1 MKPRTKTASFFYI
14 LFAVIFMGG
23 HIVAIPP
30 ILCNLFIALCGFG
43 ALGYCVLK
51 KGFDSTVSYYIVLG
65 VLFSMLM
72 FLSVFYNGNAD
83 YLDILWVWAYLGIA
97 ALIYEFDI
105 PSRTYWAV
113 AYAVIALIAVYMLTG
128 GAIDGL
134 LKIGSQNNIST
145 YVFFFVLVGYLSQ
158 MAEKRP
164 MQYIPTFLVLAISL
178 WSGSRAGLLAAA
190 ALLVCIF
197 FYNFL
202 ALQKGKLKT
211 LGKIFALI
219 LLALLAVTYFFGEYM
234 VAFLEK
240 IKNYGGSSV
249 RTEIWAEYIGGMFDS
264 LRNFVFGVKMSD
276 KQYTLLNYYTGN
288 THNAFL
294 MLHAKY
300 GIVAVFAALYYAC
313 KAFLRSL
320 SEKNRVLIIV
330 LIAAAARMFF
340 DWVAFPGLYD
350 VFVWYAIIYAIDNRS
365 LTESTGIT
373 DGAE

>member
-14 LFAVIFMGG
+14 LFAIIFIGG
-23 HIVAIPP
+23 HIVDIPP
-30 ILCNLFIALCGFG
+30 ILCNFLIALCGIG
-43 ALGYCVLK
+43 ALGYCILK
-51 KGFDSTVSYYIVLG
+51 KGFGGTVSYYIVLG
-65 VLFSMLM
+65 ILFSMLM

-83 YLDILWVWAYLGIA
+83 YLDILWVWAYLGIG

-105 PSRTYWAV
+105 PTKTYWIV
-113 AYAVIALIAVYMLTG
+113 AYAVIALIAAYMLTG

-145 YVFFFVLVGYLSQ
+145 YVFFFVLAGYLSQ
-158 MAEKRP
+158 AKDRKP
-164 MQYIPTFLVLAISL
+164 MQYIPTCLVAAISL
-178 WSGSRAGLLAAA
+178 WSGSRAGLLAAGV
-190 ALLVCIF
+190 LLVCIF
-197 FYNFL
+197 LYNFL
-202 ALQKGKLKT
+202 AMQKGKLKT
-211 LGKIFALI
+211 LGKILALI
-219 LLALLAVTYFFGEYM
+219 ILGLLAVIYFFGDYM
-234 VAFLEK
+234 DAFFHK
-240 IKNYGGSSV
+240 IQNYGGSSV

-300 GIVAVFAALYYAC
+300 GIVAFVTVLYYTC
-313 KAFLRSL
+313 KALFRSL
-320 SEKNRVLIIV
+320 AEKNTVLIIV
-330 LIAAAARMFF
+330 LIATAARMFF

-350 VFVWYAIIYAIDNRS
+350 VFIWYVIIYAIDNRS
-365 LTESTGIT
+365 LTERTGIT

>member
-14 LFAVIFMGG
+14 LFAIIFIGG
-23 HIVAIPP
+23 HIVDIPP
-30 ILCNLFIALCGFG
+30 ILCNFLIALCGIG
-43 ALGYCVLK
+43 ALGYCILK
-51 KGFDSTVSYYIVLG
+51 KGFGGTVSYYIVLG
-65 VLFSMLM
+65 ILFSMLM

-83 YLDILWVWAYLGIA
+83 YLDILWVWAYLGIG

-105 PSRTYWAV
+105 PTKTYWIV
-113 AYAVIALIAVYMLTG
+113 AYAVIALIAAYMLTG

-145 YVFFFVLVGYLSQ
+145 YVFFFVLAGYLSQ
-158 MAEKRP
+158 AKDRKP
-164 MQYIPTFLVLAISL
+164 MQYIPTCLVAAISL
-178 WSGSRAGLLAAA
+178 WSGSRAGLLAAGV
-190 ALLVCIF
+190 LLVCIF
-197 FYNFL
+197 LYNFL
-202 ALQKGKLKT
+202 AMQKGKLKT
-211 LGKIFALI
+211 LGKILALI
-219 LLALLAVTYFFGEYM
+219 ILGLLAVIYFFGDYM
-234 VAFLEK
+234 AAFFHK
-240 IKNYGGSSV
+240 IQNYGGSSV

-300 GIVAVFAALYYAC
+300 GIVAFVTVLYYTC
-313 KAFLRSL
+313 KALFRSL
-320 SEKNRVLIIV
+320 AEKNTVLIIV
-330 LIAAAARMFF
+330 LIATAVRMFF

-350 VFVWYAIIYAIDNRS
+350 VFIWYVIIYAIDNRS
-365 LTESTGIT
+365 LTERTGIT

>member
-14 LFAVIFMGG
+14 LFAIIFIGG
-23 HIVAIPP
+23 HIVDIPP
-30 ILCNLFIALCGFG
+30 ILCNFLIALCGIG
-43 ALGYCVLK
+43 ALGYCILK
-51 KGFDSTVSYYIVLG
+51 NGFGGTVSYYIVLG
-65 VLFSMLM
+65 ILFSMLM

-83 YLDILWVWAYLGIA
+83 YLDILWVWAYLGIG

-105 PSRTYWAV
+105 PTKTYWIV
-113 AYAVIALIAVYMLTG
+113 AYAVIALIAAYMLTG

-145 YVFFFVLVGYLSQ
+145 YVFFFVLAGYLSQ
-158 MAEKRP
+158 AKDRKP
-164 MQYIPTFLVLAISL
+164 MQYIPTCLVAAISL
-178 WSGSRAGLLAAA
+178 WSGSRAGLLAAGV
-190 ALLVCIF
+190 LLVCIF
-197 FYNFL
+197 LYNFL
-202 ALQKGKLKT
+202 AMQKGKLKT
-211 LGKIFALI
+211 LGKILALI
-219 LLALLAVTYFFGEYM
+219 ILGLLAVIYFFGDYM
-234 VAFLEK
+234 TAFFHK
-240 IKNYGGSSV
+240 IQNYGGSSV

-300 GIVAVFAALYYAC
+300 GIVAFVTVLYYTC
-313 KAFLRSL
+313 KALFRSL
-320 SEKNRVLIIV
+320 AEKNTVLIIV
-330 LIAAAARMFF
+330 LIATAVRMFF

-350 VFVWYAIIYAIDNRS
+350 VFIWYVIIYAIDNRS
-365 LTESTGIT
+365 LTERTGIT